1 MKALVLAGGF
11 DQIAL
16 IEELQKR
23 GYTCILADYY
33 EDPPAKEAADLHIQ
47 ASTLDVDRIKQIAI
61 EYDVDLITTA
71 CTDQALLTVAKVSEE
86 LGLPCYINY
95 QSALN
100 VTNKSYMKACFEKFN
115 IPTARHVI
123 VDSCDGLANVTE
135 HLRKPLVVKPVDCNS
150 SKGVVKV
157 LNEEELT
164 VAVRNAINFSRTD
177 TAVVEEYISGRE
189 YTVDFWI
196 DRGTPRLLMVSEITK
211 FPESFT
217 INGCRTL
224 PTLPE
229 NKISQLNLIAKKISE
244 AFELDNMPMFMQV
257 MDNGDEIFVLEF
269 SARMGGGTK
278 YRMIELYSGV
288 PIMSVYT
295 DRVCGVLPNIGDRL
309 TKKHML
315 LYFLYCTKGVYKE
328 ITGVD
333 SAIKLG
339 LVDEWYQYKKPGAC
353 FEKAQNSG
361 DRVASILLTGD
372 DDREIEHKRVE
383 ACQVIRVMNTDGTD
397 MLLRL

>member
-33 EDPPAKEAADLHIQ
+33 EDPPAKETADLHIQ

-123 VDSCDGLANVTE
+123 VDSCDGLANATE
-135 HLRKPLVVKPVDCNS
+135 QLRKPLVVKPVDCNS

-196 DRGTPRLLMVSEITK
+196 DHGTPRLLMVSEITK

-278 YRMIELYSGV
+278 YRMIELYSGL

-309 TKKHML
+309 SKKHML
-315 LYFLYCTKGVYKE
+315 LYYLYSTKRVYKE
-328 ITGVD
+328 
-333 SAIKLG
+333 
-339 LVDEWYQYKKPGAC
+339 
-353 FEKAQNSG
+353 
-361 DRVASILLTGD
+361 
-372 DDREIEHKRVE
+372 
-383 ACQVIRVMNTDGTD
+383 NT
-397 MLLRL
+397 